1 MHTENPTPDSRPRW
15 GTLTDEQRDLA
26 AELMARAERLR
37 DHANADPDSDG
48 LSLRE
53 AMALAAVQMG
63 LGR

>member
-1 MHTENPTPDSRPRW
+1 MHTENPTPENRRRW
-15 GTLTDEQRDLA
+15 ATLTDEQRDLA

-37 DHANADPDSDG
+37 DQANADPDSDG